1 MSKRPISECL
11 SEQNFFSGLSPGLIT
26 FLAGCATER
35 QIESGQVLFSLGE
48 RADRFYLILSGS
60 LRVEIA
66 AIMGPALK
74 VQTLGPGQ
82 IVGWSWLI
90 PPHKWSFQGRAEARS
105 NLLEF
110 DGQKVLARCEED
122 PKVGYELLKRF
133 ASLMSERLAAPRRI
147 MTSAGDG
154 SGVA

>member
-1 MSKRPISECL
+1 MTKRPIAECL
-11 SEQNFFSGLSPGLIT
+11 SEQTFFSGLSTGLIS
-26 FLAGCATER
+26 FLAGCASGR
-35 QIESGQVLFSLGE
+35 QIKSGQVLFSLGE

-60 LRVEIA
+60 IRVEIA

-74 VQTLGPGQ
+74 VQSLGSGQ
-82 IVGWSWLI
+82 ILGWSWLI
-90 PPHKWSFQGRAEARS
+90 PPHKWSFQARAEAQS

-110 DGQKVLARCEED
+110 DGQKVLARCDED

-133 ASLMSERLAAPRRI
+133 ASLMSERLEAPRQI
-147 MTSAGDG
+147 MTSGGDV